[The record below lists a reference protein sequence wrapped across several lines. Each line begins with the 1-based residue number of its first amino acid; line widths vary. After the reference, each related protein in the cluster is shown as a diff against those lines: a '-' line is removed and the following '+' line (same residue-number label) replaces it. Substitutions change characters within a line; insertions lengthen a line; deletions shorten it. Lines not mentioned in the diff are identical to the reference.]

1 MRIALN
7 VLCGFTVA
15 ACLWLSV
22 MFVVLHRPGFER
34 GLVMSL
40 MFVAQSL
47 LTLAVVN
54 HRVAAPAWRIL
65 AAAGAAG
72 IVWAGGNAIA
82 QTLNSQHFEGFAL
95 LIGAALVLQGLLT
108 AQDLITTHFTPLSK
122 VHQFGN

>member
-7 VLCGFTVA
+7 VLCGFTLA

-34 GLVMSL
+34 GLAMSL

-54 HRVAAPAWRIL
+54 HRLAARAWRIP
-65 AAAGAAG
+65 AGAGAAG

-108 AQDLITTHFTPLSK
+108 GQDLITTHFTSSSK